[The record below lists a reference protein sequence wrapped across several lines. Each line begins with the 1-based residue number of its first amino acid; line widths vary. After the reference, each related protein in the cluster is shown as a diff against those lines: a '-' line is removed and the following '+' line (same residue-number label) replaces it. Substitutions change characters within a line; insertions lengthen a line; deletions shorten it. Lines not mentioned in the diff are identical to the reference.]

1 MPRSHLAPD
10 SLMHNQSIDRG
21 RLWEVSSDLLGILN
35 ADGYFE
41 VTNPAWE
48 SALGWTSETILKTS
62 IFDLIHPEDVEK
74 TRISLQEVAGA
85 ASVLHFENRYRRTD
99 GQYRCLSWAAVREAG
114 KFYCSGRDI
123 TQEREVRTEL
133 SAALDE
139 LRQSQKMEAVGQLTG
154 GIAHDFN
161 NLLMAISGSLEL
173 LGNRLAQGRH
183 KEAERYIVTAQSAT
197 KRAAAL
203 THRLLAFARRQA
215 LEPKPTDINRL
226 VAEMEE
232 MIRRTVGP
240 SIRVKVAV
248 AAELWTSEVD
258 PNQLENALLN
268 LCINARDAMPD
279 GGSLMI
285 ETNNQWLDERS
296 ARARDVPSGQY
307 VTLSVTD
314 TGVGM
319 TPAVIARAFDPF
331 FTTKPLGAGTG
342 LGLSM
347 TYGFARQSG
356 GQVRIYSELGRGAT
370 VCLYLPRY
378 IGVAEAIEAPPDL
391 STIAHAI
398 QGETVLVIDD
408 EPLVRMLVTD
418 VLRELGYAAIEAAD
432 GPTGLKILKSAVRID
447 LLITDIGLPGGM
459 DGGQVAEEARKLR
472 PDVKVLFIT
481 GFGEKAAVS
490 HGHIE
495 AGMSLLTKPF
505 AMEALASRVKG
516 LLVHVEPSAT

>member
-1 MPRSHLAPD
+1 MPRSKVAPD
-10 SLMHNQSIDRG
+10 SLIHDQSTDRG

-48 SALGWTSETILKTS
+48 LTLGWTAETILNTS
-62 IFDLIHPEDVEK
+62 IFDLIHPDDVEK
-74 TRISLQEVAGA
+74 TRVSLQEAAGTK
-85 ASVLHFENRYRRTD
+85 SVLHFDNRYRRSD
-99 GQYRCLSWAAVREAG
+99 GEYRWLSWAAVPEMG

-123 TQEREVRTEL
+123 TQERAVRTEL
-133 SAALDE
+133 STALDE

-173 LGNRLAQGRH
+173 LNNRLLQGRGGD
-183 KEAERYIVTAQSAT
+183 AERYIVTAQSAA

-203 THRLLAFARRQA
+203 THRLLAFARRQP
-215 LEPKPTDINRL
+215 LEPKPTDLNRL
-226 VAEMEE
+226 VAGMEE
-232 MIRRTVGP
+232 LIRRTVGP
-240 SIRVKVAV
+240 SIKMEVVG
-248 AAELWTSEVD
+248 AADLWTSQVD

-285 ETNNQWLDERS
+285 ETSNQWLDEHA
-296 ARARDVPSGQY
+296 ARERDVPAGQY
-307 VTLSVTD
+307 VTMSVTD

-347 TYGFARQSG
+347 IYGFARQSG
-356 GQVRIYSELGRGAT
+356 GQVRIYSEVGRGAT
-370 VCLYLPRY
+370 VCLYLPRHLGASETA
-378 IGVAEAIEAPPDL
+378 GVAPAL
-391 STIAHAI
+391 SQMVRAT
-398 QGETVLVIDD
+398 QGQTVLIVDD

-432 GPTGLKILKSAVRID
+432 GPAALKILRSVVHID
-447 LLITDIGLPGGM
+447 LLITDIGLAGGM
-459 DGGQVAEEARKLR
+459 DGGQIAEAARNLR
-472 PDVKVLFIT
+472 PEVKVLFIT
-481 GFGEKAAVS
+481 GFAEKAVLR

-495 AGMSLLTKPF
+495 AGMSVLTKPF
-505 AMEALASRVKG
+505 ALEALASRVQG
-516 LLVHVEPSAT
+516 LLL

>member
-1 MPRSHLAPD
+1 MPRLNVAFNSP
-10 SLMHNQSIDRG
+10 MRNQSIDRG

-35 ADGYFE
+35 AEGYFE

-48 SALGWTSETILKTS
+48 LALGWTSEAILNTS
-62 IFDLIHPEDVEK
+62 IFDLMHPDDVDK
-74 TRISLQEVAGA
+74 TRVSLQEAEGSR
-85 ASVLHFENRYRRTD
+85 SVLHFENRYRRID
-99 GQYRCLSWAAVREAG
+99 GEYRWLSWAAVPEAG
-114 KFYCSGRDI
+114 KLYCSGRDI

-133 SAALDE
+133 SVALDE

-173 LGNRLAQGRH
+173 LGNRLMQGRY

-197 KRAAAL
+197 KRATAL
-203 THRLLAFARRQA
+203 THRLLAFARRQS
-215 LEPKPTDINRL
+215 LEPKPTNLNRL
-226 VAEMEE
+226 VADLEE
-232 MIRRTVGP
+232 LIRRTVGP
-240 SIRVKVAV
+240 SIKVQVVGAGD
-248 AAELWTSEVD
+248 LWTSKVD

-285 ETNNQWLDERS
+285 ETNNQWLDER
-296 ARARDVPSGQY
+296 AAHERDVPAGQY
-307 VTLSVTD
+307 VTMSVTD

-356 GQVRIYSELGRGAT
+356 GQVRIYSEVGRGAT
-370 VCLYLPRY
+370 VCLYLPRH
-378 IGVAEAIEAPPDL
+378 IGEAEAIKAAPDVADM
-391 STIAHAI
+391 AHANH
-398 QGETVLVIDD
+398 GETVLVIDD

-418 VLRELGYAAIEAAD
+418 VLRELGYAAIEAVD
-432 GPTGLKILKSAVRID
+432 GPSGLKILRSAVRID
-447 LLITDIGLPGGM
+447 LLITDIGLTGGM
-459 DGGQVAEEARKLR
+459 DGGQVAEAARKMR
-472 PDVKVLFIT
+472 PAVKVLFIT
-481 GFGEKAAVS
+481 GFAEKAVLS
-490 HGHIE
+490 QGHIE
-495 AGMSLLTKPF
+495 AEMSVLTKPF
-505 AMEALASRVKG
+505 AMEALASRVKS
-516 LLVHVEPSAT
+516 LLA

>member
-1 MPRSHLAPD
+1 MPRSNVALD
-10 SLMHNQSIDRG
+10 TLMHNQSADRG

-35 ADGYFE
+35 AEGYFE
-41 VTNPAWE
+41 ATNPAWE
-48 SALGWTSETILKTS
+48 LALGLTPEALRNTS
-62 IFDLIHPEDVEK
+62 IFDLIHPDDVAK
-74 TRISLQEVAGA
+74 TRISLQEA
-85 ASVLHFENRYRRTD
+85 AASKSVLHFENRYRRAD
-99 GQYRCLSWAAVREAG
+99 GQFLWLSWAAVREAG

-123 TQEREVRTEL
+123 TQEREVRSEL

-139 LRQSQKMEAVGQLTG
+139 LRQSQKMEAVGQLTA

-173 LGNRLAQGRH
+173 LSGRLLQGRY
-183 KEAERYIVTAQSAT
+183 KESERYIVTAQTAA

-203 THRLLAFARRQA
+203 THRLLAFARRQP
-215 LEPKPTDINRL
+215 LEPKPTDLNRL
-226 VAEMEE
+226 VRDMEE
-232 MIRRTVGP
+232 LIRRTVGP
-240 SIRVKVAV
+240 SIRVEVVGAGD
-248 AAELWTSEVD
+248 LWTSEVD

-285 ETNNQWLDERS
+285 ETNNQWLHERD
-296 ARARDVPSGQY
+296 ARERDVPAGHY
-307 VTLSVTD
+307 VTMSVTD

-319 TPAVIARAFDPF
+319 TPEVIARAFDPF

-356 GQVRIYSELGRGAT
+356 GQVRIYSEVGRGAT
-370 VCLYLPRY
+370 VCLYLPRH
-378 IGVAEAIEAPPDL
+378 IGAAETIEVPPELADM
-391 STIAHAI
+391 AHAT

-418 VLRELGYAAIEAAD
+418 VLRELGYVAIEAAD
-432 GPTGLKILKSAVRID
+432 GPAGLKILRSAARID

-459 DGGQVAEEARKLR
+459 DGGQVAEAARRLR
-472 PDVKVLFIT
+472 PAVKVLFIT
-481 GFGEKAAVS
+481 GFAEKAVLS

-495 AGMSLLTKPF
+495 AGMSVLTKPF
-505 AMEALASRVKG
+505 AMDALANRVKA
-516 LLVHVEPSAT
+516 LLPS

>member
-1 MPRSHLAPD
+1 VPRSNVAIN
-10 SLMHNQSIDRG
+10 SLMRNQSIDRG

-35 ADGYFE
+35 VEGYFE

-48 SALGWTSETILKTS
+48 VALGWTTEAVLNTS
-62 IFDLIHPEDVEK
+62 IFDLIHPDDVEK
-74 TRISLQEVAGA
+74 TRISLQEVAGSK
-85 ASVLHFENRYRRTD
+85 SVVRFENRYRRAD
-99 GQYRCLSWAAVREAG
+99 GEYRWLSWAAVPEAG

-123 TQEREVRTEL
+123 TQEREVQTEL

-173 LGNRLAQGRH
+173 LSNRLIQGRY

-203 THRLLAFARRQA
+203 THRLLAFARRQS
-215 LEPKPTDINRL
+215 LEPKPTNINRL
-226 VAEMEE
+226 VADMGE

-240 SIRVKVAV
+240 SIKVEV
-248 AAELWTSEVD
+248 VGAADLWTSEVD

-285 ETNNQWLDERS
+285 ETNNQWLDERG
-296 ARARDVPSGQY
+296 ARERDVPAGQY

-314 TGVGM
+314 TGTGM
-319 TPAVIARAFDPF
+319 TPAVMARAFDPF

-356 GQVRIYSELGRGAT
+356 GQVRIYSEVGRGAT
-370 VCLYLPRY
+370 VCLYLPRH
-378 IGVAEAIEAPPDL
+378 IGAAEIVAVPPDL
-391 STIAHAI
+391 SDMPHATH
-398 QGETVLVIDD
+398 GETVLVIDD

-418 VLRELGYAAIEAAD
+418 VLRELGYAAIEAVD
-432 GPTGLKILKSAVRID
+432 GSQGMKILRSAVRID
-447 LLITDIGLPGGM
+447 LLITDIGLPGGI
-459 DGGQVAEEARKLR
+459 DGGQVAEAARKLR

-481 GFGEKAAVS
+481 GFAEKAVLS

-495 AGMSLLTKPF
+495 AGMSVLTKPF

-516 LLVHVEPSAT
+516 LLL

>member
-1 MPRSHLAPD
+1 MPLNPLMRS
-10 SLMHNQSIDRG
+10 QSIDRG

-48 SALGWTSETILKTS
+48 LALGWTSETILNTS
-62 IFDLIHPEDVEK
+62 IFDLIHPEDVGE
-74 TRISLQEVAGA
+74 TRVSLQEAAGTK
-85 ASVLHFENRYRRTD
+85 SVLHFENRYRRSD
-99 GQYRCLSWAAVREAG
+99 GEYRLLSWAAVPEAG

-123 TQEREVRTEL
+123 TQERNVQTEL
-133 SAALDE
+133 SGTLDE

-173 LGNRLAQGRH
+173 MSNRLMQGRY
-183 KEAERYIVTAQSAT
+183 KETERYIVTAQTAT

-203 THRLLAFARRQA
+203 TNRLLAFARRQA
-215 LEPKPTDINRL
+215 LEPKPTNINRL
-226 VAEMEE
+226 VADMGEL
-232 MIRRTVGP
+232 IRRTVGP
-240 SIRVKVAV
+240 SINVEIMG
-248 AAELWTSEVD
+248 AADLWTSEVD

-268 LCINARDAMPD
+268 LCINARDAMPE

-285 ETNNQWLDERS
+285 ETDNHWLDERA
-296 ARARDVPSGQY
+296 ARERDVPAGQY

-356 GQVRIYSELGRGAT
+356 GQVRIYSEVGRGAT
-370 VCLYLPRY
+370 VCLYLPRH
-378 IGVAEAIEAPPDL
+378 IGAAETIVVPPDL
-391 STIAHAI
+391 SDMAHATR
-398 QGETVLVIDD
+398 GETVLVIDD

-432 GPTGLKILKSAVRID
+432 GSAGLKILRSAARID

-472 PDVKVLFIT
+472 PAVKVLFIT
-481 GFGEKAAVS
+481 GFAEKAVLS

-495 AGMSLLTKPF
+495 AGMSVLTKPF

-516 LLVHVEPSAT
+516 LLL

>member
-1 MPRSHLAPD
+1 MPRSKVALD
-10 SLMHNQSIDRG
+10 LLMRSQSVDRG

-48 SALGWTSETILKTS
+48 LALGLTADTILNTS
-62 IFDLIHPEDVEK
+62 IFELIHPDDVDK
-74 TRISLQEVAGA
+74 TRVSLQEVARTG
-85 ASVLHFENRYRRTD
+85 SVLRFENRYRRSD
-99 GQYRCLSWAAVREAG
+99 GEYRWLSWAAVPEAG

-173 LGNRLAQGRH
+173 LSSRLLQGRYR
-183 KEAERYIVTAQSAT
+183 EAERYIVTAQSAT

-203 THRLLAFARRQA
+203 THRLLAFARRQS
-215 LEPKPTDINRL
+215 LEPKPTDLNRL
-226 VAEMEE
+226 VRDMEE
-232 MIRRTVGP
+232 LIRRTVGP
-240 SIRVKVAV
+240 SIKMEVVG
-248 AAELWTSEVD
+248 AADLWTSEVD

-296 ARARDVPSGQY
+296 ARERDVPAGQY
-307 VTLSVTD
+307 VTMSVTD

-356 GQVRIYSELGRGAT
+356 GQVRIYSEVGRGAT
-370 VCLYLPRY
+370 VCLYLPRH
-378 IGVAEAIEAPPDL
+378 IGAAESVAAQPELPDM
-391 STIAHAI
+391 AHAM

-408 EPLVRMLVTD
+408 EPLVRMLVID

-432 GPTGLKILKSAVRID
+432 GPAGLKILRSAARID

-459 DGGQVAEEARKLR
+459 DGGQVVEAARKLR
-472 PDVKVLFIT
+472 PAVKVLFIT
-481 GFGEKAAVS
+481 GFAEKAVLR

-495 AGMSLLTKPF
+495 AGMSVLTKPF

-516 LLVHVEPSAT
+516 LLI